1 MKWFIDLST
10 RTKLLMSFGLGII
23 LLIIVIISSL
33 KGISRVEDRGKEIVK
48 HEFANTTDLLS
59 LMANENEVRV
69 GLLSMMAVN
78 DESGKGKWHQ
88 VIKDRANQI
97 GKLIYRL
104 TDRNKDTPEVQG
116 MLNEL
121 SDTRSAF
128 IQTRD
133 NEIIPL
139 ILDKKIDQARRLAM
153 GIQSER
159 FEKMK
164 IITAELLKME
174 NERVRLHISESEQE
188 TENTKRVFYAAGIIA
203 ILSSIILVIYLNSI
217 IARPLKEI
225 ADTAEKV
232 SSGDLTVSFPL
243 NGRLDEVG
251 VLMRIFHT
259 MVERMQRQTRDISES
274 VSVLASSSNEIASTT
289 AQLAAGTEQT
299 AIAVTETTTTVEE
312 VKQTV
317 NMASEKAKNVST
329 VSQNAVQFSQNG
341 MRLVGET
348 IEGINNIKSQ
358 MDYIAETI
366 VKLSEHSQAIG
377 EIIAAVDDIAEQ
389 SNLLA
394 VNAAIEA
401 TKVGE
406 YGKGFIVVAQEIK
419 SLAEQSKQA
428 TKQVRVILNDIQK
441 SNTAAVMATEKGA
454 KAVESVVKQ
463 SSNTGTSIQE
473 LSRSITEASQSA
485 IQIAASSQQQLIG
498 MDQVALAMN
507 NIKLATTQN
516 ATSTK
521 QVELTMRTLQE
532 VGQRLKTLVD
542 FYRVS

>member
-10 RTKLLMSFGLGII
+10 RTKLLLSFGLGII
-23 LLIIVIISSL
+23 LLIVVIMFSI
-33 KGISRVEDRGKEIVK
+33 KGIARVEDREKETVK
-48 HEFANTTDLLS
+48 HEFANTTDLLT
-59 LMANENEVRV
+59 LMSYENEVRV

-78 DESGKGKWHQ
+78 DETGRGKWHQ
-88 VIKDRANQI
+88 LIKERSSQI
-97 GKLIYRL
+97 GKLMYRL
-104 TDRNKDTPEVQG
+104 TERNKDTPEDQS

-121 SDTRSAF
+121 SDIRGAF
-128 IQTRD
+128 TQTRD
-133 NEIIPL
+133 NEIVPL
-139 ILDKKIDQARRLAM
+139 IYDKKIDQARRLAM
-153 GIQSER
+153 GIQAER
-159 FEKMK
+159 YEKMK
-164 IITAELLKME
+164 AITTELLKME
-174 NERVRLHISESEQE
+174 NERVKLHLSESEQE
-188 TENTKRVFYAAGIIA
+188 TARTKSIFYTAGVIA
-203 ILSSIILVIYLNSI
+203 IVASIIMVFFWNSI
-217 IARPLKEI
+217 IARPLKELSE
-225 ADTAEKV
+225 TAEKV

-251 VLMRIFHT
+251 VLMRIFRT
-259 MVERMQRQTRDISES
+259 MIERMQRQTRDISES

-317 NMASEKAKNVST
+317 NMASEKAKNVSA
-329 VSQNAVQFSQNG
+329 VAQNAVQFSQNG

-348 IEGINNIKSQ
+348 IDGINNIKSQ

-428 TKQVRVILNDIQK
+428 TRQVRIILNDIQK

-454 KAVESVVKQ
+454 KAVEAVVKQ
-463 SSNTGTSIQE
+463 SSNTGNAIQE
-473 LSRSITEASQSA
+473 LSKGITEASQSA

-507 NIKLATTQN
+507 NIKQATTQN
-516 ATSTK
+516 AASTR

-542 FYRVS
+542 YYRVS